1 MTGLQHS
8 NLAISFINR
17 LLRVR
22 ENFRLQSLIKQ
33 AANYLNKSFERKGGF
48 ERGMPVS
55 ILIALLITVLLTV
68 ELIGLCIL
76 E

>member
-22 ENFRLQSLIKQ
+22 QHFRLQSLIKQ
-33 AANYLNKSFERKGGF
+33 ATNYLNKSFERKGGF
-48 ERGMPVS
+48 EG
-55 ILIALLITVLLTV
+55 
-68 ELIGLCIL
+68 GIL
-76 E
+76 ESNDLTKIMTYS